1 MEERL
6 SGRRLDG
13 GSMTNNV
20 DNGKTSV
27 PLIRKLDCYSLPV
40 DDLDA
45 AIAFYVGLG
54 HELFWRDGNE
64 SAGLRMPDTDAEIV
78 LRTDHRPIETC
89 LAVTSV
95 PEAIERITQ
104 AGGTLVFGPIEIRIG
119 LYALLQDP
127 WKNPLAILDFSK
139 GLLATDADGN
149 VIGNQP
155 TTEDTDK
162 RKN

>member
-1 MEERL
+1 
-6 SGRRLDG
+6 
-13 GSMTNNV
+13 MTPNSDIENRPA
-20 DNGKTSV
+20 

-54 HELFWRDGNE
+54 HELFWRDGND
-64 SAGLRMPDTDAEIV
+64 SAGLRMPDTDAELV
-78 LRTDHRPIETC
+78 LRTDRRPIETC
-89 LAVTSV
+89 LAVASV
-95 PEAIERITQ
+95 PEAIERIIR

-119 LYALLQDP
+119 QYALLQDP

-139 GLLATDADGN
+139 GLLATDAGGN

-155 TTEDTDK
+155 V
-162 RKN
+162 